1 MMSTLDRRA
10 FIGRTLLLPGM
21 GSTLA
26 KSVLA
31 ESMTSAGQKESAIV
45 LYRVDSARCVDFAA
59 GLQAEGFS
67 VISLG
72 PDIVRQWRALL
83 TTGSINK
90 NTVLLGMGNW
100 DDYFLVKQLAAEQW
114 RKPLQSMQH
123 PLQGQEPTLY
133 SWIIG

>member
-1 MMSTLDRRA
+1 MNTLDRRT
-10 FIGRTLLLPGM
+10 FIGRTLLFPAL

-26 KSVLA
+26 NFALA
-31 ESMTSAGQKESAIV
+31 ESMASAVQLESAIV
-45 LYRVDSARCVDFAA
+45 LYRADNARCADFAA

-67 VISLG
+67 VIALE
-72 PDIVRQWRALL
+72 PDIVRQWRTLL
-83 TTGSINK
+83 ATGTINK

-114 RKPLQSMQH
+114 RKTLQSMQH